1 MTERSAFN
9 FDKTMPESTSQNG
22 ASSRSPNRYDL
33 ALSNSQSMHVRLDCL
48 DRSQFLAQDLFMTAD
63 EKLSSLL
70 KEIEQDLASY
80 RYPATEQKDLF
91 TSLELDLLYELTRD
105 ARNALHDPEDEVQAG
120 SWADAII
127 KLDNKLTK
135 LFRQRRQ

>member
-1 MTERSAFN
+1 
-9 FDKTMPESTSQNG
+9 
-22 ASSRSPNRYDL
+22 
-33 ALSNSQSMHVRLDCL
+33 
-48 DRSQFLAQDLFMTAD
+48 MTAD

-80 RYPATEQKDLF
+80 RYPVTEQKDLF

-105 ARNALHDPEDEVQAG
+105 ARNALHDLEDEVQAG

>member
-1 MTERSAFN
+1 
-9 FDKTMPESTSQNG
+9 
-22 ASSRSPNRYDL
+22 
-33 ALSNSQSMHVRLDCL
+33 
-48 DRSQFLAQDLFMTAD
+48 MTAD

-80 RYPATEQKDLF
+80 RYPVTEQKDLF

-127 KLDNKLTK
+127 KLDKKLTK

>member
-1 MTERSAFN
+1 
-9 FDKTMPESTSQNG
+9 
-22 ASSRSPNRYDL
+22 
-33 ALSNSQSMHVRLDCL
+33 
-48 DRSQFLAQDLFMTAD
+48 MTAD
-63 EKLSSLL
+63 KKLSSLL
-70 KEIEQDLASY
+70 KEIEKDLASY
-80 RYPATEQKDLF
+80 RYPVTEQKDLF

-105 ARNALHDPEDEVQAG
+105 ARNSLHDPEDEVQAG

>member
-1 MTERSAFN
+1 
-9 FDKTMPESTSQNG
+9 
-22 ASSRSPNRYDL
+22 
-33 ALSNSQSMHVRLDCL
+33 
-48 DRSQFLAQDLFMTAD
+48 MTAD

-80 RYPATEQKDLF
+80 RYPVTEQKDLF

-105 ARNALHDPEDEVQAG
+105 ARNALHDPGDEVQAG